1 MVQIPVKGSVERR
14 WPRLA
19 AGAGAG
25 AGAAGGGAGLA
36 AVGASV
42 SYKVSVRNPSRSHA
56 LLLQPV
62 ISPDRYPL

>member
-19 AGAGAG
+19 